1 MNSLFS
7 PRTVSA
13 RARPF
18 AVLLLFSVSVVEAES
33 AVVAAE
39 VWESPAAAAAA
50 DGRRTRALLRT
61 QGTNLVVG

>member
-18 AVLLLFSVSVVEAES
+18 AVLLSIVVVEAEA
-33 AVVAAE
+33 AVVSAE

>member
-13 RARPF
+13 ARPF
-18 AVLLLFSVSVVEAES
+18 AVLLLSVVVVVEAEA

-39 VWESPAAAAAA
+39 VGESPAAAAAA
-50 DGRRTRALLRT
+50 DGRGTRALLRA
-61 QGTNLVVG
+61 QGAHLILG